1 MQKQKKTALTESQ
14 VKLKKYLKPIVEGIL
29 SEQPKGQFEDFVVL
43 VQREFLK
50 TSKGINTVLNNIRT
64 GKDEYTT
71 NEIRKVLE
79 YYFDNERNPNYDDAI
94 LKLINFYHES
104 V

>member
-1 MQKQKKTALTESQ
+1 MN
-14 VKLKKYLKPIVEGIL
+14 
-29 SEQPKGQFEDFVVL
+29 EQPKGQFEDFVAT

-64 GKDEYTT
+64 GKEEYIT
-71 NEIRKVLE
+71 NKIRKDLE
-79 YYFDNERNPNYDDAI
+79 YYFDNERSPNYDDAI